1 MSFDGKHSGWRNLLI
16 LVSQIDV
23 YINVG
28 GLLTHPTPHFHKMSM
43 ISCCII
49 LLFIVNI
56 LNYEHFIFGGAL
68 AVTNVIYVGD
78 GGPSYNPPLT
88 FALPGNIVEW
98 RWSKFTLGT
107 YEVVQTTA
115 RNSCIPLGGGCK
127 CEGG

>member
-1 MSFDGKHSGWRNLLI
+1 
-16 LVSQIDV
+16 
-23 YINVG
+23 
-28 GLLTHPTPHFHKMSM
+28 M